1 MSVMRFV
8 GETSRE
14 AMRKVRSA
22 LGDEALILANRPTET
37 GVEILAMADDTVEAM
52 APAEPVSSPARPA
65 SEPAPASAPAAPEGS
80 GGGLEAMSERLLREM
95 QEMRALLA
103 RESAPPAA
111 PATSPAAGREALAG
125 TLRDAGFGRVVID
138 ELLQGLPAEL
148 TGAEADPA
156 EAQAW
161 LSRRLAG
168 RLPVGI
174 DPETFL
180 DAPGIL
186 ALVGPTGVGK
196 TTTTAKLAARCVQR
210 HGAEHVALVTTDGF
224 RVGAHEQLRI
234 YAELLGVPLHALS
247 PEQSM
252 DALLAELAGRRWI
265 IIDTVGMSQRDRRI
279 IAQAS
284 QLQGGA
290 ERVRMLLVLNAASQP
305 GTLEEVVTHYRQA
318 ARAAGVALDDC
329 LLTKQDEAGQL
340 GPALDTLIRHGL
352 RLRYVSTGQRVP
364 EDLAPA
370 EAAPL
375 VEAALAAA
383 RPGDDLPAA
392 SVKSARPD
400 TDALLGQGRRLGA
413 LLATLRRRLTGFA
426 TLEAAWDLSALPVC
440 LQEDHLTRLLDAP
453 PERAG
458 MLWAA
463 RRSLPGA
470 DWAMPDL
477 GIDDRGGWVVLPD
490 LQHRQ
495 PAGWPA
501 RLGQARERQGVAVH
515 LLPGLPDAE
524 SWLWLDEARAPWL
537 GQVRPAQR
545 VVHDGERRSL
555 SSLEPLAEAAETRDA
570 RFRGQA
576 VRVHFAR
583 LAVEA
588 GPGGPGGPGGR
599 RGPAASCAMTAWFA
613 GLVDPESGRVLARR
627 LWLTPLPATADVLPL
642 LIAQLH
648 GEALPRQ
655 ARRAWERLTTLL
667 PADTDR
673 EVRQLLAAG
682 LAAAAGHLDQSSDD
696 EAEEVRGD
704 LLALLGGRRRRRESA
719 LLEALLQLLTARD
732 AIRHVGAAGLE
743 GLR

>member
-37 GVEILAMADDTVEAM
+37 GVEILAMADEAAETM
-52 APAEPVSSPARPA
+52 VASSLPESTAPSPAEPASRPP
-65 SEPAPASAPAAPEGS
+65 SEPAPTSAAPDS
-80 GGGLEAMSERLLREM
+80 GGLEAMSERLLREM
-95 QEMRALLA
+95 QDMRALLA
-103 RESAPPAA
+103 RGAASPAA
-111 PATSPAAGREALAG
+111 PTTSSSAGRETLAE

-148 TGAEADPA
+148 AGAEAEPA
-156 EAQAW
+156 AAQAW

-180 DAPGIL
+180 DTPGIL

-252 DALLAELAGRRWI
+252 DELLAELAGRRWI

-400 TDALLGQGRRLGA
+400 ADALLGQGRRLGA

-426 TLEAAWDLSALPVC
+426 TLEAAWDLSALPAC
-440 LQEDHLTRLLDAP
+440 LQEDHLSRLLDAP
-453 PERAG
+453 PQRAG

-501 RLGQARERQGVAVH
+501 RLDQARERQGVAVH
-515 LLPGLPDAE
+515 LLPGLPDADT
-524 SWLWLDEARAPWL
+524 WLWLDETRAPWL
-537 GQVRPAQR
+537 CQVRPAQR

-570 RFRGQA
+570 RFRGQT
-576 VRVHFAR
+576 VRVRFAR

-588 GPGGPGGPGGR
+588 GPGGR
-599 RGPAASCAMTAWFA
+599 RGPVASCAMTAWFA
-613 GLVDPESGRVLARR
+613 SLVDPESGRVLARR
-627 LWLTPLPATADVLPL
+627 QWLTPLPAGADVLPL
-642 LIAQLH
+642 LIGQLH

-655 ARRAWERLTTLL
+655 ARRAWERLPSLL
-667 PADTDR
+667 PAETDR
-673 EVRQLLAAG
+673 ELRQLLAAG

-696 EAEEVRGD
+696 EAEELRGD
-704 LLALLGGRRRRRESA
+704 LLALLGGRRRRREGA

>member
-37 GVEILAMADDTVEAM
+37 GVEILAMADEAAETM
-52 APAEPVSSPARPA
+52 VASTLPESTAPAPAEPASRPP
-65 SEPAPASAPAAPEGS
+65 SESAPTSAAPDS
-80 GGGLEAMSERLLREM
+80 GGLEAMSERLLREM
-95 QEMRALLA
+95 QDMRALLA
-103 RESAPPAA
+103 RGAASPAA
-111 PATSPAAGREALAG
+111 PTTSSSAGRETLAE

-148 TGAEADPA
+148 AGAEAEPA
-156 EAQAW
+156 AAQAW

-180 DAPGIL
+180 DTPGIL

-400 TDALLGQGRRLGA
+400 ADALLGQGRRLGA

-426 TLEAAWDLSALPVC
+426 SLEAGWDLSALPAC
-440 LQEDHLTRLLDAP
+440 LQEDHLSRLLDAP
-453 PERAG
+453 PQRAG

-515 LLPGLPDAE
+515 LLPGLPDADT
-524 SWLWLDEARAPWL
+524 WLWLDETRAPWL
-537 GQVRPAQR
+537 CQVRPAQR

-570 RFRGQA
+570 RFRGQT
-576 VRVHFAR
+576 VRVRFAR

-588 GPGGPGGPGGR
+588 GPGGR
-599 RGPAASCAMTAWFA
+599 RGPVASCAMTAWFA
-613 GLVDPESGRVLARR
+613 SLVDPESGRVLARR
-627 LWLTPLPATADVLPL
+627 QWLTPLPAGADVLPL
-642 LIAQLH
+642 LIGQLH

-655 ARRAWERLTTLL
+655 ARRAWERLPALL
-667 PADTDR
+667 PAETDR
-673 EVRQLLAAG
+673 ELRQLLAAG

-696 EAEEVRGD
+696 EAEELRGD
-704 LLALLGGRRRRRESA
+704 LLALLGGRRRRREGA

>member
-37 GVEILAMADDTVEAM
+37 GVEILAMADEAAETM
-52 APAEPVSSPARPA
+52 VASTLPESTAPSPAEPASRPP
-65 SEPAPASAPAAPEGS
+65 SEPAPTSAAPDS
-80 GGGLEAMSERLLREM
+80 GGLEAMSERLLREM
-95 QEMRALLA
+95 QDMRALLA
-103 RESAPPAA
+103 RGAASPAA
-111 PATSPAAGREALAG
+111 PTTSSSAGRETLAE

-148 TGAEADPA
+148 AGAEAEPA
-156 EAQAW
+156 AAQAW

-180 DAPGIL
+180 DTPGIL

-252 DALLAELAGRRWI
+252 DELLAELAGRRWI

-392 SVKSARPD
+392 SVKSA
-400 TDALLGQGRRLGA
+400 
-413 LLATLRRRLTGFA
+413 
-426 TLEAAWDLSALPVC
+426 
-440 LQEDHLTRLLDAP
+440 
-453 PERAG
+453 
-458 MLWAA
+458 
-463 RRSLPGA
+463 
-470 DWAMPDL
+470 
-477 GIDDRGGWVVLPD
+477 
-490 LQHRQ
+490 
-495 PAGWPA
+495 
-501 RLGQARERQGVAVH
+501 
-515 LLPGLPDAE
+515 LPDA
-524 SWLWLDEARAPWL
+524 D
-537 GQVRPAQR
+537 
-545 VVHDGERRSL
+545 
-555 SSLEPLAEAAETRDA
+555 
-570 RFRGQA
+570 
-576 VRVHFAR
+576 
-583 LAVEA
+583 
-588 GPGGPGGPGGR
+588 
-599 RGPAASCAMTAWFA
+599 
-613 GLVDPESGRVLARR
+613 
-627 LWLTPLPATADVLPL
+627 
-642 LIAQLH
+642 
-648 GEALPRQ
+648 
-655 ARRAWERLTTLL
+655 
-667 PADTDR
+667 
-673 EVRQLLAAG
+673 
-682 LAAAAGHLDQSSDD
+682 
-696 EAEEVRGD
+696 
-704 LLALLGGRRRRRESA
+704 
-719 LLEALLQLLTARD
+719 
-732 AIRHVGAAGLE
+732 
-743 GLR
+743 

>member
-1 MSVMRFV
+1 MSVMRFI

-14 AMRKVRSA
+14 AMRKVRIA

-37 GVEILAMADDTVEAM
+37 GVEILAMADEAAEAM
-52 APAEPVSSPARPA
+52 AASSTPAPAEPASRPA
-65 SEPAPASAPAAPEGS
+65 SEPAPAPASAAPDS
-80 GGGLEAMSERLLREM
+80 GDLEAMSERLLREM
-95 QEMRALLA
+95 QDMRALLA
-103 RESAPPAA
+103 RGSAPPAA
-111 PATSPAAGREALAG
+111 PTTPPSAGREALAE

-148 TGAEADPA
+148 AGAEAGPA

-279 IAQAS
+279 IGQAS

-305 GTLEEVVTHYRQA
+305 GTLEEVVIHYRQA

-370 EAAPL
+370 ETAPL

-400 TDALLGQGRRLGA
+400 ADALLGQGRRLGA

-426 TLEAAWDLSALPVC
+426 TLEAAWDLSALPAC
-440 LQEDHLTRLLDAP
+440 LQEDRLTRLLVAP

-501 RLGQARERQGVAVH
+501 RLGQARDRQGVAVH
-515 LLPGLPDAE
+515 LLPGLPDADT
-524 SWLWLDEARAPWL
+524 WLWLDETGAPWL
-537 GQVRPAQR
+537 CQVRPAQR

-570 RFRGQA
+570 RFRGQT
-576 VRVHFAR
+576 VRVRFAR

-588 GPGGPGGPGGR
+588 GPGGR
-599 RGPAASCAMTAWFA
+599 RGPAASCVMTAWFA
-613 GLVDPESGRVLARR
+613 SLVDPESGRVLARR
-627 LWLTPLPATADVLPL
+627 QWLTPLPAGADVLPL
-642 LIAQLH
+642 LIGQLH

-655 ARRAWERLTTLL
+655 ARRAWERLASLL
-667 PADTDR
+667 PAETDR
-673 EVRQLLAAG
+673 ELRQLLAAG

-696 EAEEVRGD
+696 EAEQLRGD
-704 LLALLGGRRRRRESA
+704 LLALLGGRRRRREGA